1 MRVVNVS
8 SNGFALVSQ
17 SLYLIIKYD
26 KYFADRSIFK
36 IYLDI
41 AYSYSIFILILLLI

>member
-17 SLYLIIKYD
+17 SLYTNIKYA
-26 KYFADRSIFK
+26 KCFSIISIFK
-36 IYLDI
+36 FYLD
-41 AYSYSIFILILLLI
+41 LD